1 VVARS
6 GGDGLSRSEVSLLN
20 SLARVLSLRMSM
32 LHLVQQERAL
42 REESDRQAADV
53 ARLADVLAERQRRLE
68 WLADEQSALRR
79 VATLVATGV
88 ADDRL
93 FAAVADE
100 IHNLAQAD
108 YVLLARYE
116 PDQSVV
122 VEASWRK
129 DGGDAG
135 AGRRFVTGGHNLATL
150 VEASGQPVRID
161 DAENTSGEIGAFWQW
176 LDIRSAVASP
186 IVVAGRLWGLVVA
199 GTGATDPMAADA
211 GERVGRFT
219 ELIAIAI
226 ANAEVRADLAASRA
240 RLVTAGD
247 EMRRRIERNLHDGAQ
262 QRLVTL
268 ALRLRTVRDGVPGE
282 LPELRRQL
290 SGVEAGMTD
299 LLEEL
304 REISRGLHPAVL
316 SQTGLGPALRA
327 LARRSA
333 VPVIL
338 DVAGVTRL
346 PEPVEVAGYY
356 VVSEAL
362 TNAAKHAQA
371 DAVEVIAGVVNSTLH
386 LRVCD
391 DGVGGADQARGS
403 GLIGLRDR
411 VEALGGS
418 LFVSSPHG
426 AGTTIEVALPLG
438 DRQTG
443 P

>member
-1 VVARS
+1 
-6 GGDGLSRSEVSLLN
+6 
-20 SLARVLSLRMSM
+20 M
-32 LHLVQQERAL
+32 
-42 REESDRQAADV
+42 
-53 ARLADVLAERQRRLE
+53 
-68 WLADEQSALRR
+68 
-79 VATLVATGV
+79 
-88 ADDRL
+88 
-93 FAAVADE
+93 
-100 IHNLAQAD
+100 
-108 YVLLARYE
+108 
-116 PDQSVV
+116 PD
-122 VEASWRK
+122 
-129 DGGDAG
+129 
-135 AGRRFVTGGHNLATL
+135 
-150 VEASGQPVRID
+150 
-161 DAENTSGEIGAFWQW
+161 
-176 LDIRSAVASP
+176 
-186 IVVAGRLWGLVVA
+186 
-199 GTGATDPMAADA
+199 DA

-240 RLVTAGD
+240 RLVMAGD

-282 LPELRRQL
+282 LPELRRQV

-371 DAVEVIAGVVNSTLH
+371 EAVEVIAGVVNNTLH

-391 DGVGGADQARGS
+391 DGVGGADPARGS

-426 AGTTIEVALPLG
+426 AGTTIEVALPIG